1 MHINDILRRLGQ
13 GAAVEELDSSIL
25 HACQQAIAKDGKAEV
40 TLKLA
45 ILPNGEDGVEIHTT
59 VGCKT
64 PTTRHAKTFL
74 FVDGDGEITVT
85 DPKQGVLD
93 VANA

>member
-1 MHINDILRRLGQ
+1 MNINDTIRRLGQ
-13 GAAVEELDSSIL
+13 GAAVEEFDTALRT
-25 HACQQAIAKDGKAEV
+25 ACQQAILRDGKAEV

-45 ILPNGEDGVEIHTT
+45 ISPNGEDGVEIQTT

-74 FVDGDGEITVT
+74 FVDADGELTAT
-85 DPKQGVLD
+85 DPKQMTLG
-93 VANA
+93 APIG